1 MIIPN
6 DVHIKIF
13 TNIMIHILNNKLSEI
28 ILKYSFVQDRNETEH
43 EYEVKQNT

>member
-6 DVHIKIF
+6 DIHIKIL

-28 ILKYSFVQDRNETEH
+28 LLQYYLYIIAM
-43 EYEVKQNT
+43 KQNMKCI